1 MRKGT
6 TRADYARRES
16 VVLTDRAQIS
26 ARVRAN
32 EPIRKIAKECDVD
45 RRTLARI
52 VDEWG
57 IPRRV
62 ANRKGHTNMS
72 PCKRQ

>member
-6 TRADYARRES
+6 TRAEYARRES
-16 VVLTDRAQIS
+16 AVLTDRAQIS

-32 EPIRKIAKECDVD
+32 EPIRKIAKEYGVD

-52 VDEWG
+52 VDGWG
-57 IPRRV
+57 VPRRV
-62 ANRKGHTNMS
+62 ANQKGHRNLS
-72 PCKRQ
+72 PCKRL